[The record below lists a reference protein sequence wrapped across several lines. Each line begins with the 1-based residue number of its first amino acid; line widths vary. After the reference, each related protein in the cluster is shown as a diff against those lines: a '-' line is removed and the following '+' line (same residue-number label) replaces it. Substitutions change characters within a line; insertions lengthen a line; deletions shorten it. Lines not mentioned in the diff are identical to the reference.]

1 MNCYELTIRLLRK
14 LMYNHTK
21 VEKEENMTSE
31 CDKRRLIGDRM
42 VVKLR
47 NGTKL
52 MVFEER
58 VGFLFVDISGNGFDH
73 CHLFFWDKDLKWIG
87 RSFNFV
93 DDPEQNPDYDIV
105 KIYKPIK
112 RYTIEDRLYF
122 NDECD
127 PDPIEDGIFTT
138 APLTTDYK
146 WCWER
151 SETEPKEMTVAEI
164 EKELGYPVKIVKK
177 HKCNYFQSQEQ
188 LVDIGDP
195 ILFDKGCPG
204 R

>member
-1 MNCYELTIRLLRK
+1 MNCYEREIRLLRK
-14 LMYNHTK
+14 FIFDHI
-21 VEKEENMTSE
+21 EKEENMTSE

-52 MVFEER
+52 MVFEEST
-58 VGFLFVDISGNGFDH
+58 GFLFVDISGNGFDH
-73 CHLFFWDKDLKWIG
+73 CHLFFWDEDLKWKG

-93 DDPEQNPDYDIV
+93 DDYNPDYDIV
-105 KIYKPIK
+105 KIYKSVK
-112 RYTIEDRLYF
+112 DATIEDRLYF

-127 PDPIEDGIFTT
+127 H
-138 APLTTDYK
+138 ASPLIDYK

-151 SETEPKEMTVAEI
+151 SEIEPKEMTVAEI

-177 HKCNYFQSQEQ
+177 HKCKYHQSQEQ
-188 LVDIGDP
+188 LVGVGDP

>member
-1 MNCYELTIRLLRK
+1 MS
-14 LMYNHTK
+14 
-21 VEKEENMTSE
+21 SE
-31 CDKRRLIGDRM
+31 CDKRKLISDRM

-52 MVFEER
+52 MVFEEST
-58 VGFLFVDISGNGFDH
+58 GFLFVDISGNGFDH
-73 CHLFFWDKDLKWIG
+73 CHLFFWDEDLKWKG

-93 DDPEQNPDYDIV
+93 DDHNPDYDIV
-105 KIYKPIK
+105 KMYKPSV
-112 RYTIEDRLYF
+112 RNHYTIEDRLYF

-127 PDPIEDGIFTT
+127 PTS
-138 APLTTDYK
+138 PLIDYK

-151 SETEPKEMTVAEI
+151 SEIEPTEMTISEI

-177 HKCNYFQSQEQ
+177 HKCKYYQSQEQ
-188 LVDIGDP
+188 LVGVGDP
-195 ILFDKGCPG
+195 ISFDKGCCG

>member
-1 MNCYELTIRLLRK
+1 MNCYEREIRLLRK
-14 LMYNHTK
+14 FIFDHI
-21 VEKEENMTSE
+21 EKEENMTSE

-52 MVFEER
+52 MVFEES

-93 DDPEQNPDYDIV
+93 DDPNPDYDIV
-105 KIYKPIK
+105 KLYKPANS
-112 RYTIEDRLYF
+112 YSIEDRLNF

-127 PDPIEDGIFTT
+127 PTPIEDGIFTT
-138 APLTTDYK
+138 DPVIDYK
-146 WCWER
+146 WSWQR
-151 SETEPKEMTVAEI
+151 SEKEPTEMTMAEI

-188 LVDIGDP
+188 LVDVGDP